1 VPFPTELALATRNPG
16 KINEILSICHDWPVT
31 WRLGRSF
38 AHPERISRR
47 WPEVE
52 ETGET
57 YVENALLKALA
68 VATAIGVPALADD
81 SGIEV
86 DALGG
91 APGPRSARFAG
102 DGATDEDNLR
112 LLISRVRDVPDA
124 QRTAHYRCVAV
135 CAWPNGRHVSAEG
148 TCDGRLVLE
157 PRGTGGFGYDPIFVP
172 EGERRTMA
180 ELSPEEKNAIS
191 HRGKAFRLL
200 GEVLAGPAA
209 H

>member
-1 VPFPTELALATRNPG
+1 MSFPTELALATRNPG
-16 KINEILSICHDWPVT
+16 KIKEILEICSDWPVT
-31 WRLGRSF
+31 WRLARGPS
-38 AHPERISRR
+38 AHGPASHD
-47 WPEVE
+47 WPDVQ

-57 YVENALLKALA
+57 YLQNALLKARA
-68 VATAIGVPALADD
+68 VAQWQRIPAVADD

-91 APGPRSARFAG
+91 APGLRSARFAG

-135 CAWPNGRHVSAEG
+135 CAWPNGRHLSAEG
-148 TCDGRLVLE
+148 TCDGHLVLE

-180 ELSPEEKNAIS
+180 ELSAEEKNAIS

-200 GEVLAGPAA
+200 GELLSGSAA
-209 H
+209 R